1 MPKSTFWAWNNR
13 GKIMSTVERRYSKK
27 EFARRGD
34 ALYDSKVRPH
44 LSAAAAG
51 KFVALDI
58 ETGEYEIHSSEITA
72 GDRLR
77 KRLPEAQI
85 WMVRV
90 GSRYLH
96 RFGGKRP

>member
-1 MPKSTFWAWNNR
+1 MAT
-13 GKIMSTVERRYSKK
+13 IERRYSKR

-34 ALYDSKVRPH
+34 ALYETKVRPQ
-44 LSAAAAG
+44 LSAEDDG

-58 ETGEYEIHSSEITA
+58 DSGEFEIHTSEITA

-96 RFGGKRP
+96 RFGAANRPNDARSV

>member
-1 MPKSTFWAWNNR
+1 
-13 GKIMSTVERRYSKK
+13 MSTVQRRYSKK

-34 ALYDSKVRPH
+34 ALYDRKVRPQ
-44 LSAAAAG
+44 LTADDDG
-51 KFVALDI
+51 KFIALDI
-58 ETGEYEIHSSEITA
+58 ETGEYELHASELTA

-96 RFGGKRP
+96 RFGRKRP

>member
-1 MPKSTFWAWNNR
+1 
-13 GKIMSTVERRYSKK
+13 MSTIERRYSKK

-34 ALYDSKVRPH
+34 ALYASKVCPH
-44 LSAAAAG
+44 LDPEDDG

-58 ETGEYEIHSSEITA
+58 DTGEFEIHASEITA

-77 KRLPEAQI
+77 KRLHEAQI

-90 GSRYLH
+90 GSRSLH
-96 RFGGKRP
+96 RFGRKRP

>member
-1 MPKSTFWAWNNR
+1 
-13 GKIMSTVERRYSKK
+13 MSTIQRRYSKK

-34 ALYDSKVRPH
+34 AVYDAKVRP
-44 LSAAAAG
+44 LLTPADDD

-58 ETGEYEIHSSEITA
+58 DTGEYEIHRSEITA

-77 KRLPEAQI
+77 KRVPEAQI

-90 GSRYLH
+90 GSRSLH
-96 RFGGKRP
+96 RLGRKRP

>member
-1 MPKSTFWAWNNR
+1 M
-13 GKIMSTVERRYSKK
+13 MSIVTRRYSKK
-27 EFARRGD
+27 VFATRGD
-34 ALYDSKVRPH
+34 ALYESKVHPR
-44 LSAAAAG
+44 LTAEDDG

-58 ETGEYEIHSSEITA
+58 DTGEYEIHASEITA

-85 WMVRV
+85 WMVRL

-96 RFGGKRP
+96 RFGAANQPNDAGSV

>member
-1 MPKSTFWAWNNR
+1 
-13 GKIMSTVERRYSKK
+13 MSTVERRYSKK
-27 EFARRGD
+27 EFARQGD
-34 ALYDSKVRPH
+34 SLYESKVRPH
-44 LSAAAAG
+44 LNDEDDG

-58 ETGEYEIHSSEITA
+58 DTGEYEIHKSEITA

-96 RFGGKRP
+96 RFGRKRP

>member
-1 MPKSTFWAWNNR
+1 MAAVK
-13 GKIMSTVERRYSKK
+13 RRYSKK
-27 EFARRGD
+27 EFVRRGD
-34 ALYDSKVRPH
+34 SLYDTKVRPE
-44 LSAAAAG
+44 LTAEDDG

-58 ETGEYEIHSSEITA
+58 DTGTYEIHVSEITA

>member
-1 MPKSTFWAWNNR
+1 
-13 GKIMSTVERRYSKK
+13 MSTVQRRYSKK

-34 ALYDSKVRPH
+34 TLYDSKVRPH
-44 LSAAAAG
+44 LAAEDDG

-58 ETGEYEIHSSEITA
+58 DSGEYEIHVREITA

-96 RFGGKRP
+96 RFGRKRP

>member
-1 MPKSTFWAWNNR
+1 
-13 GKIMSTVERRYSKK
+13 MSTVQRRYSKK

-34 ALYDSKVRPH
+34 DLYDRKVRPH
-44 LSAAAAG
+44 LGAEDDG

-58 ETGEYEIHSSEITA
+58 DSGEFEIHAKEIIA
-72 GDRLR
+72 SDRLR

-90 GSRYLH
+90 GSRHVH
-96 RFGGKRP
+96 RLS

>member
-1 MPKSTFWAWNNR
+1 
-13 GKIMSTVERRYSKK
+13 MSTVQRRYSKK

-34 ALYDSKVRPH
+34 ALYASKVRPH
-44 LSAAAAG
+44 LAAEDDG

-58 ETGEYEIHSSEITA
+58 ETGEYEIHRSEITA

-77 KRLPEAQI
+77 KRLPDAQI

-96 RFGGKRP
+96 RFGRKRP

>member
-1 MPKSTFWAWNNR
+1 M
-13 GKIMSTVERRYSKK
+13 K

-34 ALYDSKVRPH
+34 SVYEGKVRPH
-44 LSAAAAG
+44 LTAEDDG

-58 ETGEYEIHSSEITA
+58 DAGEYEIHKSEFTA

-77 KRLPEAQI
+77 KRLPAAQI
-85 WMVRV
+85 WMVFV

-96 RFGGKRP
+96 RIA

>member
-1 MPKSTFWAWNNR
+1 MPA
-13 GKIMSTVERRYSKK
+13 IERRYSKK

-34 ALYDSKVRPH
+34 ALYESKVEPH
-44 LSAAAAG
+44 VTADDDG

-58 ETGEYEIHSSEITA
+58 DTGEFEIHTSEITA

-90 GSRYLH
+90 GSRALH
-96 RFGGKRP
+96 RFGAKRS

>member
-1 MPKSTFWAWNNR
+1 
-13 GKIMSTVERRYSKK
+13 MSTIKRRYSKK
-27 EFARRGD
+27 DFARRGD

-44 LSAAAAG
+44 LADDDDG

-58 ETGEYEIHSSEITA
+58 DTGEYELHASEITA

-77 KRLPEAQI
+77 KRMPEAQI

-96 RFGGKRP
+96 RFGRKRS

>member
-1 MPKSTFWAWNNR
+1 
-13 GKIMSTVERRYSKK
+13 MSTVQRRYSKK

-34 ALYDSKVRPH
+34 ALYHSKVRPN
-44 LSAAAAG
+44 LTDEDDG

-58 ETGEYEIHSSEITA
+58 DTGEYEIHASELTS

>member
-1 MPKSTFWAWNNR
+1 
-13 GKIMSTVERRYSKK
+13 MSTVTRRYSKK

-34 ALYDSKVRPH
+34 AHYDSKVRPH
-44 LSAAAAG
+44 LAAEDDG

-58 ETGEYEIHSSEITA
+58 DTGEYELHASEITA

-96 RFGGKRP
+96 RFGGKRQ

>member
-1 MPKSTFWAWNNR
+1 
-13 GKIMSTVERRYSKK
+13 MSAIERRYSKK

-34 ALYDSKVRPH
+34 ALYDGKVRPH
-44 LSAAAAG
+44 LAAEDDG

-58 ETGEYEIHSSEITA
+58 DTCEYEIHASELVA

-90 GSRYLH
+90 GSCFLH
-96 RFGGKRP
+96 RI

>member
-1 MPKSTFWAWNNR
+1 
-13 GKIMSTVERRYSKK
+13 MSTVQRRYSKK
-27 EFARRGD
+27 EFVRRGD
-34 ALYDSKVRPH
+34 ALYDSKVRPN
-44 LSAAAAG
+44 LTDEDDG

-58 ETGEYEIHSSEITA
+58 DTGEYEIHASELTS

>member
-1 MPKSTFWAWNNR
+1 MAAVT
-13 GKIMSTVERRYSKK
+13 RRYSKK
-27 EFARRGD
+27 EFVRRGD
-34 ALYDSKVRPH
+34 ALYESKVHPR
-44 LSAAAAG
+44 LSAEDDG

-58 ETGEYEIHSSEITA
+58 DTGEYELHASELTA

>member
-1 MPKSTFWAWNNR
+1 M
-13 GKIMSTVERRYSKK
+13 MSTVQRRYSKK

-34 ALYDSKVRPH
+34 ALYDTKVRPH
-44 LSAAAAG
+44 LAPEDDG

-58 ETGEYEIHSSEITA
+58 DTGEYEIHTSEIIA

-96 RFGGKRP
+96 RFGRKRP

>member
-1 MPKSTFWAWNNR
+1 
-13 GKIMSTVERRYSKK
+13 MSTVKRRYSKS
-27 EFARRGD
+27 EFVRRGD
-34 ALYDSKVRPH
+34 ALYDSKVCPH
-44 LSAAAAG
+44 LTAEDDG

-58 ETGEYEIHSSEITA
+58 DTGEYEIHASEITA

-77 KRLPEAQI
+77 KRLPEAQT

-96 RFGGKRP
+96 RFGRKRP

>member
-1 MPKSTFWAWNNR
+1 
-13 GKIMSTVERRYSKK
+13 MSPVQRRYSKK
-27 EFARRGD
+27 EFVRRGD
-34 ALYDSKVRPH
+34 ALYDTKVRPH
-44 LSAAAAG
+44 LTDEDDG

-58 ETGEYEIHSSEITA
+58 DTGEYEIHASELTA

-77 KRLPEAQI
+77 RRLPEAQI

-96 RFGGKRP
+96 RFGRKRP